1 MTITERPRSSVFG
14 VGQQRDEAVIQ
25 EELIAALLDF
35 GEDAGLGQLD
45 EVDRGGFA
53 LRNASV
59 YEVPNPAV
67 GLLEDGTHDLV
78 QG

>member
-35 GEDAGLGQLD
+35 GGIANGVRPYLWCAEPKLA
-45 EVDRGGFA
+45 
-53 LRNASV
+53 
-59 YEVPNPAV
+59 
-67 GLLEDGTHDLV
+67 
-78 QG
+78 